1 MIMHSKKKSKKN
13 PNAVIITF
21 KEGINMR
28 KIASLIEENTKHK
41 KEEVFNLLK
50 DQNYLNELINTYWF
64 LTDDIKN
71 PSIYYSLEGYLFPNT
86 YEFSSKDV
94 DLKEIFKKMLDNME
108 EKLEPYKTQ
117 IASSNYN
124 IHQLLTLASIVELE
138 AARSDDRNGVAGV
151 FYNRLKA
158 GWSLGSDVTTYYAI
172 QIDMNERDLYQNE
185 LESYNAY
192 NTRSSQMAGKLPVG
206 PICIPSKESID
217 AAINPKSHNYF
228 YFVADKNAKENNIP
242 IMQKDGIDFMCE
254 YIKKNNIKNILE
266 VGAAIG
272 YSAIRMASISNNIKV
287 TTIERD
293 EKRYKEAVKNI
304 ESFNLEQQINI
315 IFNDAFDVELNE
327 QYDLIFIDAAKS
339 QYIKFFEKFKK
350 NLKEDGTI
358 ISDNLKFHGLVNGT
372 EENLSRNV
380 RGLVRKLKKYIKFL
394 EDNEEF
400 KTEFIDIGDGISIS
414 KFDKI

>member
-1 MIMHSKKKSKKN
+1 MEFIVNKGETFLTISNELKEQNLIRSKIAYKIYVKMKKVDGLHEGQYTLNKNMTIKQIVDVLKKKSKKN

-28 KIASLIEENTKHK
+28 KIASLIEENTNHK

-217 AAINPKSHNYF
+217 ASINPKNHNYF
-228 YFVADKNAKENNIP
+228 YFVADKNKKTYFSKTGTEHNNI
-242 IMQKDGIDFMCE
+242 
-254 YIKKNNIKNILE
+254 
-266 VGAAIG
+266 VA
-272 YSAIRMASISNNIKV
+272 
-287 TTIERD
+287 
-293 EKRYKEAVKNI
+293 
-304 ESFNLEQQINI
+304 
-315 IFNDAFDVELNE
+315 
-327 QYDLIFIDAAKS
+327 
-339 QYIKFFEKFKK
+339 
-350 NLKEDGTI
+350 
-358 ISDNLKFHGLVNGT
+358 
-372 EENLSRNV
+372 
-380 RGLVRKLKKYIKFL
+380 KLKKEKLWY
-394 EDNEEF
+394 EY
-400 KTEFIDIGDGISIS
+400 
-414 KFDKI
+414 

>member
-1 MIMHSKKKSKKN
+1 MLGTIIGVVFSGAFALIFGQVTSITGYNVSDIENLVYVGEMTDIKIGELLFAGILIASLGAVMDVGMSIASTLNELKEQNLIRSKIAYKIYVKMKKVDGLHEGQYTLNKNMTIKQIVDVLKKKSKKN

-28 KIASLIEENTKHK
+28 KIASLIEENTNHK

-94 DLKEIFKKMLDNME
+94 DLKEVFKKMLDNME

-217 AAINPKSHNYF
+217 AAINPKNHDYF
-228 YFVADKNAKENNIP
+228 YFVADKNKKTYFSKTGTEHNNI
-242 IMQKDGIDFMCE
+242 
-254 YIKKNNIKNILE
+254 
-266 VGAAIG
+266 VA
-272 YSAIRMASISNNIKV
+272 
-287 TTIERD
+287 
-293 EKRYKEAVKNI
+293 
-304 ESFNLEQQINI
+304 
-315 IFNDAFDVELNE
+315 
-327 QYDLIFIDAAKS
+327 
-339 QYIKFFEKFKK
+339 
-350 NLKEDGTI
+350 
-358 ISDNLKFHGLVNGT
+358 
-372 EENLSRNV
+372 
-380 RGLVRKLKKYIKFL
+380 KLKKEKLWY
-394 EDNEEF
+394 EY
-400 KTEFIDIGDGISIS
+400 
-414 KFDKI
+414 

>member
-1 MIMHSKKKSKKN
+1 MKRRLKPKVKRFLIAFGIIIILFILILSLYKIFLAPVNKKGEEVEFIVNKGETFLTISNELKEQNLIRSKIAYKIYVKMKKVDGLHEGQYTLNKNMTIKQIVDILKKKSKKN

-28 KIASLIEENTKHK
+28 KIASLIEENTNHK

-151 FYNRLKA
+151 FFNRLKA

-228 YFVADKNAKENNIP
+228 YFVADKNKKTYFSKTGTEHNNI
-242 IMQKDGIDFMCE
+242 
-254 YIKKNNIKNILE
+254 
-266 VGAAIG
+266 VA
-272 YSAIRMASISNNIKV
+272 
-287 TTIERD
+287 
-293 EKRYKEAVKNI
+293 
-304 ESFNLEQQINI
+304 
-315 IFNDAFDVELNE
+315 
-327 QYDLIFIDAAKS
+327 
-339 QYIKFFEKFKK
+339 
-350 NLKEDGTI
+350 
-358 ISDNLKFHGLVNGT
+358 
-372 EENLSRNV
+372 
-380 RGLVRKLKKYIKFL
+380 KLKKEKLWY
-394 EDNEEF
+394 EY
-400 KTEFIDIGDGISIS
+400 
-414 KFDKI
+414 